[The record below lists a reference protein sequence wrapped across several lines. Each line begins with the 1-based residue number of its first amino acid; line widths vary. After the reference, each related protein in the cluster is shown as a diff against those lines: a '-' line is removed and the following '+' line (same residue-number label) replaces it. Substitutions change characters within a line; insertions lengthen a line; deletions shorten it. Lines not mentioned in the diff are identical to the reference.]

1 MLEDLPVFGRHHVP
15 TASGSWRPDEP
26 IMWLSCEVHG
36 DVTTVSVAGE
46 VDLSNAHLLAELL
59 ENVAGVRAPLVVVH
73 LAEVTFFGAHGTEA
87 LVRARRLLTERGGKL
102 VLHRPSRAVRRVLDV
117 TGTLP
122 GFEIVTR
129 LPPDGVDQRPARPVA
144 PDRAGVVEL
153 SGS

>member
-36 DVTTVSVAGE
+36 GVTTVSVAGE

-59 ENVAGVRAPLVVVH
+59 ENVAGVRAPLVVVQ
-73 LAEVTFFGAHGTEA
+73 LAEVTFFGAHGIEA

-102 VLHRPSRAVRRVLDV
+102 VLHRPSRVVRRVLDV

-129 LPPDGVDQRPARPVA
+129 LPPDGVDHRPARPVA
-144 PDRAGVVEL
+144 PGER
-153 SGS
+153 GS